1 MDIDSIYRVN
11 DLARNRIPRSLLMR
25 TAYIYF
31 IEFPQ
36 DDEKFTPLLKKSLD
50 LLIKNISD
58 PKDIFI
64 NMRCDDGP
72 KKDDLLEYCKSK
84 EVSVFD
90 VTEGIPTYGYK
101 RILGE
106 DNNIGCMCLSNSK
119 ITNLDK
125 LIGLGYDRVINLD
138 VDIFFFSQTDIFN
151 NLSDDGD
158 TFYALKLPSRYN
170 ECHNKQTISDC
181 IISREPIH
189 NPIFSF
195 CNSLEKHSEYT
206 HLKKMCHLLL
216 DYNIDNY
223 AIDIQNLGYWPNNG
237 IIVFNKNFI
246 NKYFK
251 TLSLL
256 NYFVTKDDEMI
267 MMLCSFAKNI
277 KYLPLDIDSE
287 LSFNYKELD
296 TMDIK
301 ILHPCGHDQKMDFIK
316 EKLSGL

>member
-1 MDIDSIYRVN
+1 
-11 DLARNRIPRSLLMR
+11 
-25 TAYIYF
+25 
-31 IEFPQ
+31 
-36 DDEKFTPLLKKSLD
+36 
-50 LLIKNISD
+50 
-58 PKDIFI
+58 
-64 NMRCDDGP
+64 
-72 KKDDLLEYCKSK
+72 
-84 EVSVFD
+84 
-90 VTEGIPTYGYK
+90 
-101 RILGE
+101 
-106 DNNIGCMCLSNSK
+106 
-119 ITNLDK
+119 
-125 LIGLGYDRVINLD
+125 
-138 VDIFFFSQTDIFN
+138 
-151 NLSDDGD
+151 
-158 TFYALKLPSRYN
+158 
-170 ECHNKQTISDC
+170 
-181 IISREPIH
+181 
-189 NPIFSF
+189 
-195 CNSLEKHSEYT
+195 
-206 HLKKMCHLLL
+206 MCHLLL

-277 KYLPLDIDSE
+277 KYLPLDIDAE